1 VLALSSRVHSK
12 SLRVLL
18 IHQAFVGPKD
28 GGGTRH
34 FELGKRLVEMG
45 HQFTVVTS
53 AFNYLTGERSTVPD
67 ESSGV
72 EILRVGV
79 LRGLHRSYLWRT
91 AVFVSFMASSA
102 WRAFRVRSVDVVMA
116 TSPPLFQALSAWTVA
131 AVTRRPLLLEIR
143 DLWPQFAIELGVL
156 RNRALIAVA
165 RAIERFLYGR
175 ADHIIVNSPAYRD
188 YLRAQGVSGEKIS
201 LIANGVDPSMYSP
214 KDDGSAVRRERGWDG
229 KFIVMYAGAL
239 GLANDV
245 DLLLRAAD
253 RLKTHLE
260 ILFCLVGDGRESRR
274 LRAEA
279 DRIALGNVVFLG
291 AQPKTKMP
299 ALLAAADVCVAML
312 RDVPA
317 FRTTYPNKVFD
328 YMAAGRPTVLAIDG
342 VIRKVIERSDG
353 GVFVRPG
360 DDGDLAPAILKLQQ
374 CPETRRRM
382 GMSARDYVVKH
393 FNRDRQAQEF
403 AEVLLKLAQPGH
415 Q

>member
-1 VLALSSRVHSK
+1 
-12 SLRVLL
+12 
-18 IHQAFVGPKD
+18 
-28 GGGTRH
+28 
-34 FELGKRLVEMG
+34 
-45 HQFTVVTS
+45 
-53 AFNYLTGERSTVPD
+53 
-67 ESSGV
+67 
-72 EILRVGV
+72 
-79 LRGLHRSYLWRT
+79 
-91 AVFVSFMASSA
+91 
-102 WRAFRVRSVDVVMA
+102 
-116 TSPPLFQALSAWTVA
+116 
-131 AVTRRPLLLEIR
+131 
-143 DLWPQFAIELGVL
+143 
-156 RNRALIAVA
+156 
-165 RAIERFLYGR
+165 
-175 ADHIIVNSPAYRD
+175 
-188 YLRAQGVSGEKIS
+188 
-201 LIANGVDPSMYSP
+201 
-214 KDDGSAVRRERGWDG
+214 
-229 KFIVMYAGAL
+229 
-239 GLANDV
+239 
-245 DLLLRAAD
+245 
-253 RLKTHLE
+253 
-260 ILFCLVGDGRESRR
+260 

-342 VIRKVIERSDG
+342 VIREVIERSDG